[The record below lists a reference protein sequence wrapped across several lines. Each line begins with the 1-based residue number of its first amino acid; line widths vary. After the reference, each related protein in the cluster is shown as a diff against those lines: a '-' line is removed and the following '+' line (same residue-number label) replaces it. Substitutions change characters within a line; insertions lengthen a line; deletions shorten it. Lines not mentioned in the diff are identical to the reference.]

1 MKVSDLTRSEI
12 GNLPVYEPGRPIELV
27 AREKGIPLEKICK
40 LASNENP
47 LGCSPKASAAVRAH
61 AENLALYPDNSG
73 HDLVGRLSTVWG
85 FGAEHFALGAGS
97 NELFYLL
104 CDLFAERGRE
114 VVIGEYAFISY
125 RIASLLAGAT
135 PVATPMPGLRHDL
148 DAMREAVTENTR
160 LVFLPNPNNPTGTAL
175 PRKEIKAFA
184 RSLPDHVILCLDE
197 AYTEYEDNEEA
208 EGLEEL
214 VREGRPVVLTRTF
227 SKIHGLAGLR
237 IGYGLT
243 TPELASLLNRVRSPF
258 NTGTLAQAA
267 AVAALDDEDWIRHS
281 RETNRAGRLQLEAGL
296 RALGFPMLSEAGNFL
311 LLVTSHADAI
321 ASALQDRGLITRPLG
336 GYGLPR
342 HLRITIGSGEQNDR
356 LLNGLMELASSFPP
370 DKENVPSL

>member
-1 MKVSDLTRSEI
+1 
-12 GNLPVYEPGRPIELV
+12 
-27 AREKGIPLEKICK
+27 
-40 LASNENP
+40 
-47 LGCSPKASAAVRAH
+47 VRAH

-73 HDLVGRLSTVWG
+73 HDLVRRLSVLWG
-85 FGAEHFALGAGS
+85 FPAEHFALGAGS

-114 VVIGEYAFISY
+114 VVIGEYGFISY

-148 DAMREAVTENTR
+148 DAMREAVTDQTR
-160 LVFLPNPNNPTGTAL
+160 LLFLPNPNNPTGTAL

-184 RSLPDHVILCLDE
+184 RSLPDHVVLCLDE
-197 AYTEYEDNEEA
+197 AYTEYEKNTEL

-243 TPELASLLNRVRSPF
+243 TPDLASLLNRVRSPF

-267 AVAALDDEDWIRHS
+267 AVAALDDEDWIRYS
-281 RETNRAGRLQLEAGL
+281 RETNRAARLQLEDGL
-296 RALGFPMLSEAGNFL
+296 RSLGFSVLSEAANFL
-311 LLVTSHADAI
+311 LLSTRQAAAI
-321 ASALQDRGLITRPLG
+321 ASRLQDRGLITRPLG
-336 GYGLPR
+336 GYGLPH
-342 HLRITIGSGEQNDR
+342 HLRITIGSPEQNDR
-356 LLNGLMELASSFPP
+356 LLQALQDLAPSLPSSS
-370 DKENVPSL
+370 KSVPSS